1 MNQFIRYDTSPSGEK
16 LRADI
21 AVVAVI
27 PEAPP
32 SKLGN
37 PGGPLASKTFIF
49 VMLHWGLK
57 QNQYYKH

>member
-1 MNQFIRYDTSPSGEK
+1 MKQFIRYYTSPSGEK
-16 LRADI
+16 LSADI
-21 AVVAVI
+21 AVVTVI

-49 VMLHWGLK
+49 VMLH
-57 QNQYYKH
+57 

>member
-1 MNQFIRYDTSPSGEK
+1 MKQFILHGTSPSGEK

-21 AVVAVI
+21 TVVTVI
-27 PEAPP
+27 AEAPP

-49 VMLHWGLK
+49 VMLH
-57 QNQYYKH
+57 